1 MAEGSR
7 ELQMWLGAKLTADAI
22 HEPPERRLCGVSA
35 LSRAVEG
42 RPARGDAYLA
52 APCTDETPPPQLG
65 RVIFA
70 RACKTLASSH
80 FLLSRCASSKRT
92 ATVRDW

>member
-42 RPARGDAYLA
+42 RPARGDAHVA
-52 APCTDETPPPQLG
+52 APVMPYG
-65 RVIFA
+65 RV
-70 RACKTLASSH
+70 S
-80 FLLSRCASSKRT
+80 
-92 ATVRDW
+92 